1 MYKLVAIDLDGTM
14 LDSYGMVTEE
24 TKKTIKKVEE
34 QGVSVIIAS
43 GRPIDSIKS
52 IANEIDSKKIPLY
65 YDEEIIAIPYKI
77 FLNKLLSSF
86 NMKMK
91 KPLWVAQ
98 ELKREGYLRM
108 TQTVGRGFS
117 QQIWIN
123 SLKKREYCLVL
134 DKKRLEEEYELL

>member
-52 IANEIDSKKIPLY
+52 IANEIDSKKYFISGNGAII
-65 YDEEIIAIPYKI
+65 YDMEKEEIIYEKCMPKERVLEIIKI
-77 FLNKLLSSF
+77 C
-86 NMKMK
+86 
-91 KPLWVAQ
+91 
-98 ELKREGYLRM
+98 E
-108 TQTVGRGFS
+108 
-117 QQIWIN
+117 
-123 SLKKREYCLVL
+123 
-134 DKKRLEEEYELL
+134 